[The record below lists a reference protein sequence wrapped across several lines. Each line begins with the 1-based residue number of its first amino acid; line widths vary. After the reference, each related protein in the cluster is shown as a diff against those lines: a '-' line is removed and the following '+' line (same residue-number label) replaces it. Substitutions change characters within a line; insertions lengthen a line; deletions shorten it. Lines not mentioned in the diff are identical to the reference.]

1 MKRGIA
7 SDEQIGLK
15 ASERQEALGQH
26 SGAMRAGA
34 AGRAGR
40 RFCQSYLRETRHEDI
55 ALFSDQNPKRA
66 QECVGIMPSQ
76 NKAAHLSS
84 QVPTPDWKAHGLGG
98 KEWNICPRPL
108 PFPGESH
115 FPLLCDGAPSHPTA
129 PQDVV

>member
-1 MKRGIA
+1 MKRGVA
-7 SDEQIGLK
+7 SDEQTGLK

-26 SGAMRAGA
+26 SGAMHAGA

-55 ALFSDQNPKRA
+55 ALFSDQNPKQA

-98 KEWNICPRPL
+98 KEGDICPLAPPVPRRVTL
-108 PFPGESH
+108 PSA
-115 FPLLCDGAPSHPTA
+115 L
-129 PQDVV
+129 